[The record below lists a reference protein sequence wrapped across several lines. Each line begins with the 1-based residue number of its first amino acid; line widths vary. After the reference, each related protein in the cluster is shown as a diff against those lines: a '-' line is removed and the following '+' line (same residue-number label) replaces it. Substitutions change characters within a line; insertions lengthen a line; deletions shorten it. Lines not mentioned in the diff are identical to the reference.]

1 MNVRELRSQPGL
13 RRVLEAVQKTA
24 SEIEQTSGA
33 PTDWRDTC
41 GNIIYLADFR
51 NRARSL
57 NEPTDPR
64 PGAAAA
70 RPVELSFL
78 SAIARPTCAVF
89 QVSQPQS
96 PTRHVG
102 AMGVRRQRGRRSL
115 MARGGGT

>member
-1 MNVRELRSQPGL
+1 MNVRELRPQPGL
-13 RRVLEAVQKTA
+13 RRVLDAVQKTA

-33 PTDWRDTC
+33 PTDWRDAC
-41 GNIIYLADFR
+41 GNIIYLANFR

-78 SAIARPTCAVF
+78 SAIARPTRPVF
-89 QVSQPQS
+89 QVCQPGPRRLS
-96 PTRHVG
+96 RVG
-102 AMGVRRQRGRRSL
+102 VATAVRRSP
-115 MARGGGT
+115 ARLQHAD